1 MKKQLCIVGGG
12 PAGVG
17 VAWALAQSPAVAAE
31 WSITILHDEDQVG
44 GHCATYPVPNPVT
57 QQTVPVDIGV
67 QCVAPLINPNVS
79 LMLGE
84 APFTTTAPVVDAGP
98 LKIAC
103 AFPPR
108 NGQSMNWGNFPQYQ
122 QGPLFALYSEPG
134 MVPDCTELQNFIRS
148 FFDFEMG
155 WAGKSVQDW
164 LNAPVG
170 GTLTNPADFISYF
183 VDPYMSVIMGYGAPD
198 LSAILFEDILPLFG
212 KIPFFPGPMAAWTQP
227 GLGWQRWTNGAR
239 TWVQTMFDV
248 AKKSIDVSLVVSSPN
263 GATGVWLDPSNPSG
277 QVWVAW
283 DAVPKGQPFDKVVM
297 TTDMQTNARLLNNK
311 TNANAWGKFYADVL
325 SAYRWNV
332 LQGGTC
338 YIHGDTSIL
347 SPELLSLQQE
357 TVQFTAYHSTAGA
370 KPGQPYNL
378 DTTYASY
385 FVENVRQDPAAKQL
399 YVTMYGPNQPED
411 TLPKNP
417 LVSKPFIHGLWLPGS
432 MEKST
437 KVVYRAQGAGGIDG
451 GKSWLP
457 NTGTNLYFAGN
468 NTTMDSVE
476 GALVSAMVI
485 ANYAFGVPYSLPL
498 RPLTAAGFALFAYL
512 YLGLMFPVE
521 ASSLRQALTHKL
533 SLSAM
538 AALL

>member
-17 VAWALAQSPAVAAE
+17 LAWSLAQEPSVADQ
-31 WSITILHDEDQVG
+31 WSVTILHDEDKVG
-44 GHCATYPVPNPVT
+44 GHCATYTVTNPVT
-57 QQTVPVDIGV
+57 QKQVPVDIGV

-84 APFTTTAPVVDAGP
+84 KPFTASAPVVDAGP

-108 NGQSMNWGNFPQYQ
+108 NGQSMNWGNFPEYQ
-122 QGPLFALYSEPG
+122 QGPLFALYSEAG
-134 MVPDCTELQNFIRS
+134 MVKDCTELQNFMRS
-148 FFDFEMG
+148 FFDFHLES

-164 LNAPVG
+164 LDAPVG
-170 GTLTNPADFISYF
+170 GPLTNPADFVSYF

-198 LSAILFEDILPLFG
+198 LPAILFEDILPLFG
-212 KIPFFPGPMAAWTQP
+212 KMLLFPGPMAAWTEP
-227 GLGWQRWTNGAR
+227 GVGWQRWVNGAR
-239 TWVQTMFDV
+239 SWVQTMLDA
-248 AKKSIDVSLVVSSPN
+248 AKKSIDVTLSTKAS
-263 GATGVWLDPSNPSG
+263 AVWLDPANPTG

-283 DAVPKGQPFDKVVM
+283 DAVPKGQPFDKVVL
-297 TTDMQTNARLLNNK
+297 TTDMQTNATLLNNPN
-311 TNANAWGKFYADVL
+311 NASGWSKYYADVL
-325 SAYRWNV
+325 SSDRWNV

-338 YIHGDTSIL
+338 YIHGDTTIL

-399 YVTMYGPNQPED
+399 YVTMYGPKQPQD
-411 TLPKNP
+411 MLPKDS
-417 LVSKPFIHGLWLPGS
+417 LVLVKEPFIHGLWLPGS
-432 MEKST
+432 MKKST
-437 KVVYRAQGAGGIDG
+437 KVVYRAQGQGGLDG
-451 GKSWLP
+451 GRSWLP

-476 GALVSAMVI
+476 GALVSAMAI
-485 ANYAFGVPYSLPL
+485 ANYAFGVPYSMPL
-498 RPLTAAGFALFAYL
+498 RPLTATGFALFAYL
-512 YLGLMFPVE
+512 YLGLMFPVG
-521 ASSLRQALTHKL
+521 SDSLRHALTLKL
-533 SLSAM
+533 SLSALG
-538 AALL
+538 AKL